1 VGGPIV
7 RTHLELDDPAGLRPA
22 GPPRLAEVEI
32 ARVVPADGELSRW
45 FYVEVGTPHRWTD
58 NLARSDAEWQAWAE
72 RVETWVATVAGER
85 AGYYELLPGSD
96 GVEVAYFG
104 LLPAFQGQGLGG
116 HLLTHALRRGLELA
130 PRVWLH
136 TNTQDGAAALP
147 NYLARGLRPF
157 RREELTAGT
166 LAGMKLSAR
175 NQLSGTVTR
184 VSRGAAIAN
193 VELDVNGQRLVSSI
207 TVEAAEQ
214 LGLEEG
220 KSVTAII
227 KASDVILATD

>member
-1 VGGPIV
+1 MPGVGEPIV
-7 RTHLELDDPAGLRPA
+7 RTHLELDDPAQLRPA
-22 GPPRLAEVEI
+22 GPPRVAEVEI

-85 AGYYELLPGSD
+85 AGYYELLPGSE
-96 GVEVAYFG
+96 GAEVAYFG

-116 HLLTHALRRGLELA
+116 HLLTHALRRALELA

-157 RREELTAGT
+157 RREELTP
-166 LAGMKLSAR
+166 R
-175 NQLSGTVTR
+175 
-184 VSRGAAIAN
+184 
-193 VELDVNGQRLVSSI
+193 
-207 TVEAAEQ
+207 
-214 LGLEEG
+214 
-220 KSVTAII
+220 
-227 KASDVILATD
+227 